1 MATYYDPT
9 ARFGSSLKASS
20 RRPQPGGLS
29 LGQVTRDTGG
39 IFVEVP
45 QVAPGQ
51 TFGPCAVF
59 GPYPK
64 TGDTVL
70 CAFLDNKFDEIVVL
84 GKASTSKVLKDV
96 ATPVENTDAS
106 NKLYVDNEIASTE
119 TYTDNQ
125 IASLLSYVNGQLA
138 TKANI

>member
-29 LGQVTRDTGG
+29 LGKVTRDTGG

-45 QVAPGQ
+45 KVAPGQ
-51 TFGPCAVF
+51 TFGPCVVF

-64 TGDTVL
+64 DGDTVL
-70 CAFLDNKFDEIVVL
+70 CAFLDNKFDEVVVL
-84 GKASTSKVLKDV
+84 GKATNSKVLKDV
-96 ATPVENTDAS
+96 ATPVASTDGS
-106 NKLYVDNEIASTE
+106 NKLYVDNEIS
-119 TYTDNQ
+119 
-125 IASLLSYVNGQLA
+125 SLLSYVIAQLA